1 MFSQK
6 GRGSGDG
13 MGQILAG
20 LGSMMAGQ
28 GAGGG
33 GGGGGGGID
42 LSLVG
47 DIISGISSMTSGAQ
61 KTKRST
67 KQHQH
72 SSGEEDE
79 SSGGGFDFE
88 GMLNIASAF
97 MGQSG
102 NAEGVM
108 GLLPLVLDT
117 FSGGGGKSGDR
128 HDHSDHSWFMPPI
141 LENAHLMWDHFRF
154 VFVYYSYFLR

>member
-6 GRGSGDG
+6 GRGAGEG

-28 GAGGG
+28 AGGG
-33 GGGGGGGID
+33 GAGGGGGGID

-47 DIISGISSMTSGAQ
+47 DIIGGISSMAAGAQ
-61 KTKRST
+61 KTKRSANS
-67 KQHQH
+67 KHPH
-72 SSGEEDE
+72 SGEESE
-79 SSGGGFDFE
+79 STGGGFDFE
-88 GMLNIASAF
+88 GMLNVASAF

-102 NAEGVM
+102 NAEGIM
-108 GLLPLVLDT
+108 GLLPMVLDT
-117 FSGGGGKSGDR
+117 FSGGGGKPGEK

-154 VFVYYSYFLR
+154 V